1 MQLAHSQLHD
11 GPWEVGAH
19 PPALPEPAHPQ
30 VGGAIALEPAC
41 LGAEVPV

>member
-11 GPWEVGAH
+11 KQWEVGIH
-19 PPALPEPAHPQ
+19 PPALPEPTHPQ
-30 VGGAIALEPAC
+30 VGGAMALEPAC